1 MARPDPPLTRTMHA
15 WLLASGS
22 VTLAPHLFFQ
32 PLWISAVAVLI
43 VLWAGLRIRRDAG
56 TALARSVL
64 VLLGLTAG
72 VVILA
77 SFGTVFG
84 KRAGV
89 ALLTLLLSLKL
100 LESRTRRDAHVFIL
114 LCYFLQL
121 ALFLDTQSALT
132 ALGATLGTL
141 LTTAAL
147 SSLHAPTAVRA
158 QLRLAGGLLLQAI
171 PLMLVMFIVFPRI
184 PGPLWGL
191 PSDAFSAMTGLS
203 DSMSPGTI
211 SDLSQ
216 SAEIAFRAKFDG
228 TAPENA
234 QRYWR
239 GPVLTDFDGQR
250 WRAARMPMLEAPAY
264 QPLGPQL
271 RYTLTLEPHN
281 RPWLLA
287 LDYPG
292 AGIEN
297 ARYTPDYQVLSAQP
311 VRQRLRYDAT
321 AYPRAIVGADA
332 PRRTLDEA
340 LHLPHASNPRTRAL
354 AETLRARHRTPE
366 AIVDATV
373 AWMREANLVYTLRP
387 PLLGQHSADDFLFG
401 TRQGFCEHFASSFAI
416 LMRAAGVPA
425 RIVTGYQGGERNPF
439 DDSLVVRQSDAH
451 AWTEVW
457 LAGQGWVR
465 IDPTAASFPRR
476 IDGGMA
482 AALPAGEP
490 VPFMVATD
498 MQWLRGMRDRLDFLA
513 NSWNQWVLGYDQN
526 SQRELFSRVG
536 LKDVDWRDLGALLLV
551 GLGIVLAALLWWS
564 HRRGRTTD
572 PLRRHWRH
580 FERKLARAGTPRLPW
595 EGPADYAKRA
605 ARAHPPQGSEIITIA
620 RAYAIARYGRG
631 AGSPADVHDF
641 KHRIDRLRITC
652 Q

>member
-1 MARPDPPLTRTMHA
+1 MAKSNPVLTRSMQR
-15 WLLASGS
+15 WLLASGA
-22 VTLAPHLFFQ
+22 VTLFPHLFFQ
-32 PLWISAVAVLI
+32 PVWIGAVATLI
-43 VLWAGLRIRRDAG
+43 VIWAGLRVQHG
-56 TALARSVL
+56 VSTALPRSVL
-64 VLLGLTAG
+64 VLLGLTAA
-72 VVILA
+72 VIILG

-84 KRAGV
+84 KGAGV

-100 LESRTRRDAHVFIL
+100 LESRTRRDAQVFVL

-121 ALFLDTQSALT
+121 ALFLDTQSAFT
-132 ALGATLGTL
+132 VLGAAIGTW
-141 LTTAAL
+141 LTTTAL
-147 SSLHAPTAVRA
+147 SSLHAPAAPRA
-158 QLRLAGGLLLQAI
+158 QLRLAGGLLLQAV

-191 PSDAFSAMTGLS
+191 PADAFSAMTGLS
-203 DSMSPGTI
+203 DSMAPGSI
-211 SDLSQ
+211 SNLSQ
-216 SAEIAFRAKFDG
+216 SAEIVFRAQFDG
-228 TAPENA
+228 TSPDKA

-239 GPVLTDFDGQR
+239 GPVLTDFDGRR
-250 WRAARMPMLEAPAY
+250 WQAPRTPTLTEPTYAPQGRA
-264 QPLGPQL
+264 L

-281 RPWLLA
+281 RAWLLA

-297 ARYTPDYQVLSAQP
+297 ARYTPDYQVLSTQP
-311 VRQRLRYDAT
+311 VRQRLRYAAT
-321 AYPRAIVGADA
+321 AYPLATVGADA
-332 PRRTLDEA
+332 PRQTLDEA
-340 LHLPHASNPRTRAL
+340 LELPSDSNPRTRAL
-354 AETLRARHRTPE
+354 ADTLRARHQMPA
-366 AIVDATV
+366 AIVNAAV
-373 AWMREANLVYTLRP
+373 AWMRDANLIYTLRP
-387 PLLGQHSADDFLFG
+387 PLLGRHSADEFLFD

-439 DDSLVVRQSDAH
+439 DGSLVVRQSDAH

-476 IDGGMA
+476 IDGGLA

-498 MQWLRGMRDRLDFLA
+498 LEWLRGMRDRLDFLA
-513 NSWNQWVLGYDQN
+513 NSWNQWVLGYDQQ

-536 LKDVDWRDLGALLLV
+536 LDDADWRQLGALLFV
-551 GLGIVLAALLWWS
+551 GAGIGLGTLLWWS
-564 HRRGRTTD
+564 HRRRPATD
-572 PLRRHWRH
+572 PLRRQWQR

-595 EGPADYAKRA
+595 EGPADYANRA
-605 ARAHPPQGSEIITIA
+605 ARAHPPQGSEITTIA
-620 RAYAIARYGRG
+620 REYATARYGRG
-631 AGSPADVHDF
+631 AAETSALRIF
-641 KHRIDRLRITC
+641 KHRIDRLRIKC